1 MVGGVVT
8 NLGEVSGVSAPC
20 NVTGGAINFYF
31 FWKVAPSKKH
41 MKGGNLCHKTLW
53 FLSRPLTVSVSLS
66 SSLCVSLSLS
76 EIQDDLEAIT
86 NEIKKAANNARN
98 KLKSREFSYLYCCII
113 MGYCVPKN
121 QAQFTHC
128 VLLCARRY
136 WASAGVKHRRESL
149 GWSADT

>member
-1 MVGGVVT
+1 MVT

-20 NVTGGAINFYF
+20 DVTGGAIHFYF
-31 FWKVAPSKKH
+31 FWKVAPSKKQV
-41 MKGGNLCHKTLW
+41 KGGNLCHKTDCFCLKCV
-53 FLSRPLTVSVSLS
+53 LSLS
-66 SSLCVSLSLS
+66 LSLSLFLPLSVSLSLS
-76 EIQDDLEAIT
+76 ETQDDLEAIT

-128 VLLCARRY
+128 VLLCTRRY
-136 WASAGVKHRRESL
+136 
-149 GWSADT
+149 